1 MLLARTEVLPHYTQ
15 VEISDPAK
23 TDYPQWATGKE
34 PAVATPQCIAVAARP
49 DHLGNVA
56 IELWQDEMNHT
67 SLSLQLV
74 YEGELIVTTNRIH
87 IGNLVGANSV
97 DVPLSAGRY
106 HVKVFT
112 SPTEGPAETI
122 RFLITGANR

>member
-67 SLSLQLV
+67 SLRARSKTKRRKEVCDASKISHYL
-74 YEGELIVTTNRIH
+74 YP
-87 IGNLVGANSV
+87 GAI
-97 DVPLSAGRY
+97 A
-106 HVKVFT
+106 
-112 SPTEGPAETI
+112 
-122 RFLITGANR
+122 